1 MSHVLHVSR
10 DCCSSTIVTGAVCG
24 RSPEVLRIYG
34 LLYESREVYTHLSRS
49 IDLAIDYARAHPPC
63 VILAEPKM
71 LQPSESAGLNLQ
83 LLRRE
88 SIQILIITHER
99 KEKEL
104 KRLLRLGYAGF
115 VDPSVSGTGLEKA
128 LANVNAGEIW
138 ASRRVISGALQ
149 DALNAA
155 SQASKLTSRESEILK
170 HIAAGH
176 DNQWIAEQLFIT
188 RDTVRWHLRSAYAKL
203 GIHDRR
209 QVARCVSAGE

>member
-1 MSHVLHVSR
+1 MSHALHVSP

-24 RSPEVLRIYG
+24 RSPEVLRLYG
-34 LLYESREVYTHLSRS
+34 LLYESREVYTHLTRS
-49 IDLAIDYARAHPPC
+49 IDSAIDYARAHPPC
-63 VILAEPKM
+63 VILAEPNM
-71 LQPSESAGLNLQ
+71 LQPSESVDLNLQ

-88 SIQILIITHER
+88 SIQILIITRER
-99 KEKEL
+99 NEEEL

-115 VDPSVSGTGLEKA
+115 VDPSISATELERA

-138 ASRRVISGALQ
+138 ASRRIISGALH
-149 DALNAA
+149 DTLNAA
-155 SQASKLTSRESEILK
+155 NQNSKLTSRESEILK

-209 QVARCVSAGE
+209 QVARCVSVGE

>member
-1 MSHVLHVSR
+1 MSHVPEMNP
-10 DCCSSTIVTGAVCG
+10 DCSSSTIVTGAVCG

-49 IDLAIDYARAHPPC
+49 IDLAIDYARAHLPC
-63 VILAEPKM
+63 VILAEARM
-71 LQPSESAGLNLQ
+71 LRPGESVDLNLQ

-88 SIQILIITHER
+88 SIQILIITRER
-99 KEKEL
+99 NEDEL

-115 VDPSVSGTGLEKA
+115 VDPFVSGSELEEA
-128 LANVNAGEIW
+128 LTKVNAGEIW

-149 DALNAA
+149 DTLHAA
-155 SQASKLTSRESEILK
+155 SHASKLTSRESEILK

-209 QVARCVSAGE
+209 QVARCVSVGE